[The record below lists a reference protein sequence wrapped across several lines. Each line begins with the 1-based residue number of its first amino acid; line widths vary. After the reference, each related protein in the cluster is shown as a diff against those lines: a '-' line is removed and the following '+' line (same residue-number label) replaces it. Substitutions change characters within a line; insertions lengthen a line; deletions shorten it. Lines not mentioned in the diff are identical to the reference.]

1 MAKLINCELVWTIK
15 DAKEHYEQY
24 SKEYLIDEIIRL
36 RLENQTREENESE
49 ILRYMQSNRF

>member
-1 MAKLINCELVWTIK
+1 MAKLINCELVWTIE

-36 RLENQTREENESE
+36 RIEKQPREENEPK
-49 ILRYMQSNRF
+49 IF